1 MEYLSSYTIY
11 NEVID
16 GMKAMGISRDE
27 LAANL
32 QMTLDELDAL
42 LTPTRD
48 YTISEIRHLLGCVY
62 QDIRVDIVPVPVSKH
77 RLPHKHTDILSYP
90 LI

>member
-1 MEYLSSYTIY
+1 MEYLLSYTIY

-16 GMKAMGISRDE
+16 GMKAMGISWDE

-48 YTISEIRHLLGCVY
+48 YTISEIRHLLCGVY
-62 QDIRVDIVPVPVSKH
+62 LDIRVDIVPE
-77 RLPHKHTDILSYP
+77 
-90 LI
+90 

>member
-16 GMKAMGISRDE
+16 GMKAMGISWDE

-48 YTISEIRHLLGCVY
+48 YTISEIRHLLCGVY
-62 QDIRVDIVPVPVSKH
+62 LDIRVDIVPE
-77 RLPHKHTDILSYP
+77 
-90 LI
+90 

>member
-16 GMKAMGISRDE
+16 GMKAMGFSRNE

-32 QMTLDELDAL
+32 QMTLDELYAL

-48 YTISEIRHLLGCVY
+48 YTISEIRYLFGGVY
-62 QDIRVDIVPVPVSKH
+62 LDIRVDIVPE
-77 RLPHKHTDILSYP
+77 
-90 LI
+90 

>member
-16 GMKAMGISRDE
+16 GMKAMGISRDG

-48 YTISEIRHLLGCVY
+48 YTISEIRHLLGGV
-62 QDIRVDIVPVPVSKH
+62 ISGF
-77 RLPHKHTDILSYP
+77 RLTRI
-90 LI
+90 

>member
-1 MEYLSSYTIY
+1 MECLSSYTIY

-16 GMKAMGISRDE
+16 GMKAMGISWDE

-48 YTISEIRHLLGCVY
+48 YTISEIRHLLCGVY
-62 QDIRVDIVPVPVSKH
+62 LDIRVDIVPE
-77 RLPHKHTDILSYP
+77 
-90 LI
+90 

>member
-32 QMTLDELDAL
+32 QMKHHQKSGKCENSTNNW
-42 LTPTRD
+42 PD
-48 YTISEIRHLLGCVY
+48 YVKIAPQNS
-62 QDIRVDIVPVPVSKH
+62 
-77 RLPHKHTDILSYP
+77 TDYVKSAY
-90 LI
+90 

>member
-1 MEYLSSYTIY
+1 MVVMKYLSSDTIY

-16 GMKAMGISRDE
+16 GLKAMGISRDE

-32 QMTLDELDAL
+32 QMTHEELDVL

-48 YTISEIRHLLGCVY
+48 YTISEIRHLLSGVY
-62 QDIRVDIVPVPVSKH
+62 QDIRVYIVPE
-77 RLPHKHTDILSYP
+77 
-90 LI
+90 

>member
-48 YTISEIRHLLGCVY
+48 YTISEIRHLLCGVY
-62 QDIRVDIVPVPVSKH
+62 LDIRVDIVPE
-77 RLPHKHTDILSYP
+77 
-90 LI
+90 

>member
-16 GMKAMGISRDE
+16 GMKAMGISWDE

-42 LTPTRD
+42 LTPTRE
-48 YTISEIRHLLGCVY
+48 YTISEIRHLLCGVY
-62 QDIRVDIVPVPVSKH
+62 LDIRVDIVPE
-77 RLPHKHTDILSYP
+77 
-90 LI
+90 

>member
-32 QMTLDELDAL
+32 QMTLEELDAL

-48 YTISEIRHLLGCVY
+48 YMISEIRHLLSGVY
-62 QDIRVDIVPVPVSKH
+62 LDIQVDIVPE
-77 RLPHKHTDILSYP
+77 
-90 LI
+90 

>member
-32 QMTLDELDAL
+32 QMTLDELDTL

-48 YTISEIRHLLGCVY
+48 YTISEIRYLLGGVY
-62 QDIRVDIVPVPVSKH
+62 LDIRVDIVPE
-77 RLPHKHTDILSYP
+77 
-90 LI
+90 

>member
-1 MEYLSSYTIY
+1 MAYLSSHTIY

-32 QMTLDELDAL
+32 QMTHVELDAL

-48 YTISEIRHLLGCVY
+48 YTISEIRYLLSGVY
-62 QDIRVDIVPVPVSKH
+62 LDIRVEIVPE
-77 RLPHKHTDILSYP
+77 
-90 LI
+90 